1 MPNTQL
7 LKDIQARFPD
17 YGITS
22 RETRDNILTIW
33 VPRIRIVEVL
43 QYLKNEIAMPFPML
57 YDLTGIDM
65 RAYNRQGIPPEFP
78 FVVVYQ
84 LLSFDRNCQIKIKVG
99 LKGENP
105 EIPSITGIW
114 QNANWYEREAWDMF
128 GIKFTGHP
136 HLTRLLM
143 PHYWEGYPLRKD
155 HPARATEMGPYQLPD
170 DKMEKEEN
178 MLQFVPEDWGLKRQS
193 EDSDFMFLNLG
204 PQHPGTHGVFR
215 MVLQLSGEEIV
226 DIVPDIGFHHRA
238 DEKMAERQSWHTY
251 IPYTDR
257 VDYLGGVINNLA
269 YLQSVEK
276 LAGIEVPD
284 RAKVIRVM
292 LCEFFRISNHL
303 VWYGTY
309 AQDLGQMSPVLYMF
323 TDREKVLDIV
333 SMVTGARMHPNW
345 FRIGGVAQDLPPGWE
360 KHVADFLNFFPGKLK
375 EYDGLVMKNGIFKAR
390 SRGIGVYNTKEAI
403 EWGVTGP
410 GLRATG
416 LAWDLRKKK
425 PYSGYDQFD
434 FDIPVGHNG
443 DCYDRALV
451 RVEEM
456 RQSLRIIEQ
465 CMKNMPEG
473 PYKSEHPLTTP
484 PVKQKTMVD
493 IETLINHFLNVT
505 WGPVMPEGEA
515 FSDIEGAK
523 GMYGYY
529 LISNGNTTSYRTRI
543 RTSSFPHLQMI
554 PYISKGYTIADLLA
568 IVGSIDFVLSE
579 VDR

>member
-1 MPNTQL
+1 
-7 LKDIQARFPD
+7 
-17 YGITS
+17 
-22 RETRDNILTIW
+22 
-33 VPRIRIVEVL
+33 
-43 QYLKNEIAMPFPML
+43 
-57 YDLTGIDM
+57 
-65 RAYNRQGIPPEFP
+65 
-78 FVVVYQ
+78 
-84 LLSFDRNCQIKIKVG
+84 
-99 LKGENP
+99 
-105 EIPSITGIW
+105 
-114 QNANWYEREAWDMF
+114 
-128 GIKFTGHP
+128 
-136 HLTRLLM
+136 
-143 PHYWEGYPLRKD
+143 
-155 HPARATEMGPYQLPD
+155 
-170 DKMEKEEN
+170 
-178 MLQFVPEDWGLKRQS
+178 
-193 EDSDFMFLNLG
+193 
-204 PQHPGTHGVFR
+204 
-215 MVLQLSGEEIV
+215 
-226 DIVPDIGFHHRA
+226 
-238 DEKMAERQSWHTY
+238 
-251 IPYTDR
+251 
-257 VDYLGGVINNLA
+257 
-269 YLQSVEK
+269 VEK

-292 LCEFFRISNHL
+292 MCEFFRISNHL

-309 AQDLGQMSPVLYMF
+309 AQDLGQLSPVFYMF

-333 SMVTGARMHPNW
+333 AAVAGARMHPNW
-345 FRIGGVAQDLPPGWE
+345 FRIGGVAQDLPPGWD
-360 KHVADFLNFFPGKLK
+360 KHVAEFLNFFPKHLK
-375 EYDGLVMKNGIFKAR
+375 EYDGLVMKNGIFRKR
-390 SRGIGVYNTKEAI
+390 SRGIGVYNTQEAI

-443 DCYDRALV
+443 DCYDRAVV

-473 PYKSEHPLTTP
+473 PYKSDHPLTTP
-484 PVKQKTMVD
+484 PLKQRTMLD

-515 FSDIEGAK
+515 FTDVEGAK

-529 LISNGNTTSYRTRI
+529 VISNGSTNSYRTRI
-543 RTSSFPHLQMI
+543 RASSFPHLQMI